1 MLLISHVTNSTYI
14 CLPHVPKV
22 PLSVLWQEERIPT
35 SVLMAII
42 ILPQYSGEN
51 LTHPVGEGLDR
62 AVVNLLMS

>member
-1 MLLISHVTNSTYI
+1 MFLRCLCLYYGKKKESLL
-14 CLPHVPKV
+14 
-22 PLSVLWQEERIPT
+22 LSYGNNNPT